1 MGAAAKYYFKSCSE
15 GVKVSLWD
23 DIKLKKNIIR
33 KIKALCKKKSLTKI
47 DEIIYLAEFGDILY
61 P

>member
-33 KIKALCKKKSLTKI
+33 KIKELCKKKSLTKI